1 MTLDTVHQ
9 IIDEKFD
16 AIEAESRRRFASLAL
31 ADGADPDEIDAIL
44 DQNAA
49 EWRHA
54 RQQAH
59 DLILHSL
66 RED

>member
-9 IIDEKFD
+9 IIDQKFD
-16 AIEAESRRRFASLAL
+16 AIEADSRRRFMSLAL

-44 DQNAA
+44 QQNALD
-49 EWRHA
+49 WQHA

-59 DLILHSL
+59 NLIAHSL